1 MPGSF
6 FAAMDL
12 QLTLFFL
19 LISVLTEL
27 IAGHKRNIFCIIYSH
42 NYLLL
47 SIALKTNHKFSG
59 RCITRSGVHRGFG
72 CEVEDFL
79 SLGNGLKAVSPK
91 PNPHGSSCP
100 VGCGDDRK
108 WPAPFQVVDRRLG
121 KTRGQQPC
129 VAVVTVWVS

>member
-72 CEVEDFL
+72 CEAEALL
-79 SLGNGLKAVSPK
+79 SPGNCLKGVSPK

-100 VGCGDDRK
+100 G
-108 WPAPFQVVDRRLG
+108 WL
-121 KTRGQQPC
+121 RGRP
-129 VAVVTVWVS
+129 